1 MDLVKRVLLL
11 VARIADDLAD
21 ASRVEVCAFGFACAH
36 AVSALELQAGG
47 PPPERWVA
55 EAYSE
60 LALVLRSLLEGGF
73 TEERLE
79 RLETCTAAFGLRLDP
94 PDFEGI
100 VEEADIDS
108 VASLL
113 YAAVAARSGDALY
126 ARYTAQRLM
135 DAAYAI
141 DLEHGQQTE
150 QLGGAA
156 MGRRVRQVERFLTM
170 LVPQVRGMASG
181 EGLAQR
187 LELFVAENLLALG
200 SE

>member
-1 MDLVKRVLLL
+1 MREHPDREQDSVHAEALQNKQPSEYRWFREKTTQLHPSFPE
-11 VARIADDLAD
+11 
-21 ASRVEVCAFGFACAH
+21 ASRPKQPD
-36 AVSALELQAGG
+36 VS
-47 PPPERWVA
+47 
-55 EAYSE
+55 
-60 LALVLRSLLEGGF
+60 
-73 TEERLE
+73 
-79 RLETCTAAFGLRLDP
+79 
-94 PDFEGI
+94 I
-100 VEEADIDS
+100 
-108 VASLL
+108 
-113 YAAVAARSGDALY
+113 ARSGNALR
-126 ARYTAQRLM
+126 ARYAAQRLM

-187 LELFVAENLLALG
+187 LELFVAENLLAQG